1 MHVVD
6 LVRKIRNNWLRYMQW
21 SVILKVNINQ
31 EIVKELRTRKLW
43 TQEKLAEMSRVH
55 TRTIQRIENEGV
67 ASTQTLNAI
76 ASVFDVDARILQTTA
91 DNSISSD
98 QVYVPGKHSRLDF
111 MERNTVKKF
120 VKNARKMEDW
130 THYRWV
136 THYQW
141 VSWIILLIGGY
152 VTVNAILITEANL
165 SSLTIFNVLLPGV
178 AIGLVLMLLGGFG
191 IHIAEKAREQ
201 KRLAR
206 LVTKLMTR

>member
-1 MHVVD
+1 
-6 LVRKIRNNWLRYMQW
+6 MQW